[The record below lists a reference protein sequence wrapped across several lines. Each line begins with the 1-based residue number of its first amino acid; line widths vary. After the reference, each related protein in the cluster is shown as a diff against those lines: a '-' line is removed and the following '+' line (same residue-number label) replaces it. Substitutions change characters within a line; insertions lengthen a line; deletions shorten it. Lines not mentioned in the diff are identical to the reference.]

1 MNHHTSNIYGQLVI
15 IKELLMR
22 DFFIFKKVYLH
33 KMRIALS
40 RIALL
45 IFVAKM
51 FLPSMGLHNYA
62 PFILMSSAIGYGFF
76 IAAFNAIDLVDDITD
91 NQAILYELTL
101 PVAQWMIFAKYA
113 ISTTLQAL
121 VISLSIIP
129 CGLLVIGTMEPFAQ
143 FSLIKFITIFICA
156 SLFYGSFMLIFT
168 SCIRT
173 MLQVENIWLRLIFPM
188 WYLGCF
194 QFPWQTLHTISP
206 ALAYVDLLNPMTFIM
221 EGMRSAT
228 INSAQSLP
236 FLLCCSMILLYATIS
251 FVVGV
256 YWMKKRLDCL

>member
-1 MNHHTSNIYGQLVI
+1 MNYQTTNLYDQLII
-15 IKELLMR
+15 IKQLLTR

-40 RIALL
+40 RIVLL

-51 FLPSMGLHNYA
+51 FLPSMGLQNYA
-62 PFILMSSAIGYGFF
+62 PFLLISSAIGYGFF

-91 NQAILYELTL
+91 NQSILYELTL
-101 PVAQWMIFAKYA
+101 PVAPWVIFAKYA
-113 ISTTLQAL
+113 ISTALQAL
-121 VISLSIIP
+121 VISLSILP
-129 CGLLVIGTMEPFAQ
+129 CGLLVLGSIQPFLQ

-156 SLFYGSFMLIFT
+156 ALFYGSFMLIFT

-173 MLQVENIWLRLIFPM
+173 MLQVENVWLRLIFPM

-194 QFPWQTLHTISP
+194 QFPWQTLHQISP
-206 ALAYVDLLNPMTFIM
+206 MLAYLDLLNPMTFIM

-228 INSAQSLP
+228 INPEGSLP
-236 FLLCCSMILLYATIS
+236 FDICCLMILCYASISLY
-251 FVVGV
+251 VGI
-256 YWMKKRLDCL
+256 YWMKKRLDCI

>member
-1 MNHHTSNIYGQLVI
+1 MAHQTTSLYDQLII

-51 FLPSMGLHNYA
+51 FLPSMGLQNYA

-113 ISTTLQAL
+113 ISTALQAL

-129 CGLLVIGTMEPFAQ
+129 CGLLVIGSVQPFAQ
-143 FSLIKFITIFICA
+143 FSLIKFISIFICA

-194 QFPWQTLHTISP
+194 QFPWQTLYKISP
-206 ALAYVDLLNPMTFIM
+206 TLAYLDLLNPMTFIM

-228 INSAQSLP
+228 LGTTQFLP
-236 FLLCCSMILLYATIS
+236 FWLCCSMILCYATIS
-251 FVVGV
+251 FLLGIS
-256 YWMKKRLDCL
+256 WMKKRLDCL